1 MMELLGLPMYNMTPV
16 VEPRDQLY
24 YGQWSYCITWQFPVA
39 HLLRTGDLAAMD
51 RLIKWRNSN
60 EPLRHY
66 QEKVTQLQQ
75 AELYR
80 AHDYLK
86 SRPNPYRKVVSSN
99 TIWFY
104 TNTPDDFATIDSIT
118 TGQLVSTVVIDVCL
132 PANTLLRKNPTH
144 KFRTYFQE
152 NKLDPTRGENLKKY
166 FITRANTFQLSPT
179 FHKMVYSK
187 YLWIFNHYFVDHDD
201 PGDALL
207 IKLVCPGIIRKTM
220 SIQAK

>member
-1 MMELLGLPMYNMTPV
+1 MMELLGLLMYNLIPV
-16 VEPRDQLY
+16 VVPRDGLY
-24 YGQWSYCITWQFPVA
+24 YGQWSYCITWHFPFA
-39 HLLRTGDLAAMD
+39 QLLRSLDLKIMD
-51 RLIKWRNSN
+51 RAIAWRNS
-60 EPLRHY
+60 Y
-66 QEKVTQLQQ
+66 YKDKVAQPQR

-80 AHDYLK
+80 AVDYLK

-152 NKLDPTRGENLKKY
+152 NRLDPTQGENLKKY
-166 FITRANTFQLSPT
+166 FITRANTFRLSPS

-187 YLWIFNHYFVDHDD
+187 QLWTFNHYFVDHND

>member
-1 MMELLGLPMYNMTPV
+1 MMELLGLLMYNLTPV
-16 VEPRDQLY
+16 VVPRDGLY
-24 YGQWSYCITWQFPVA
+24 YGQWSYCITWHFPFA
-39 HLLRTGDLAAMD
+39 QLLRSLDLKIMD
-51 RLIKWRNSN
+51 RAIAWRN
-60 EPLRHY
+60 LY
-66 QEKVTQLQQ
+66 YKDKVAQPQR

-80 AHDYLK
+80 AVDYLK

-152 NKLDPTRGENLKKY
+152 TRLDPTRGENLKKY
-166 FITRANTFQLSPT
+166 FITRANTFRLGPS

>member
-1 MMELLGLPMYNMTPV
+1 MMELLGLLMYNLTPV
-16 VEPRDQLY
+16 VVPRDGLY
-24 YGQWSYCITWQFPVA
+24 YGQWSYCITWHFPFA
-39 HLLRTGDLAAMD
+39 QLLRSLDLKIMD
-51 RLIKWRNSN
+51 RAIAWRNS
-60 EPLRHY
+60 Y
-66 QEKVTQLQQ
+66 YKDKVAQPQR

-80 AHDYLK
+80 AVDYLK

-104 TNTPDDFATIDSIT
+104 TNTPNDFADIDSIK

-132 PANTLLRKNPTH
+132 PLNTLLRKNPTH

-152 NKLDPTRGENLKKY
+152 NRLDPTRGENLKKY
-166 FITRANTFQLSPT
+166 FITRANTFRLSPS

-187 YLWIFNHYFVDHDD
+187 HLWTFNHYFVDHND

-220 SIQAK
+220 LIQAK